1 MSVKLRLEGGEME
14 ETGVRKYHAVTART
28 ASFIGRD
35 VIGRYCGLGYEQR
48 LKAILLSCSVSV
60 FGSIAAFAGAP
71 GPSHDNAAAT
81 TQRTGPAA
89 SQTVDECLAWDIACR
104 LEQPVWLVAGPGDRG
119 HEGGAGGGTDTGA
132 ETGTSDDGT
141 SDDGTSDGGTGDG
154 GTGDGGHD
162 GGTSDGGGDDGGGGR
177 DNKGLGNGDEND
189 GSSDN
194 GSGNTDDDNPGKGG
208 GGNGGNGHGGS

>member
-104 LEQPVWLVAGPGDRG
+104 REQPVWLVAGPGDRG
-119 HEGGAGGGTDTGA
+119 H
-132 ETGTSDDGT
+132 
-141 SDDGTSDGGTGDG
+141 DGGTS
-154 GTGDGGHD
+154 DGGHD
-162 GGTSDGGGDDGGGGR
+162 GGTSDGGTSDGGR
-177 DNKGLGNGDEND
+177 DDKGLGNGDEND
-189 GSSDN
+189 DSLDN

-208 GGNGGNGHGGS
+208 GGKGGNGHGGSER

>member
-1 MSVKLRLEGGEME
+1 MSVKLRMEGGEME

-35 VIGRYCGLGYEQR
+35 VIGRCCGLGYEQR

-132 ETGTSDDGT
+132 ETGTSDG
-141 SDDGTSDGGTGDG
+141 GASDGGS
-154 GTGDGGHD
+154 D
-162 GGTSDGGGDDGGGGR
+162 GGTSDGGSDDGGGDDGGR

-189 GSSDN
+189 DSSDN
-194 GSGNTDDDNPGKGG
+194 GSGNTDGDNPGKGG

>member
-1 MSVKLRLEGGEME
+1 MSVKLRMEGGEME

-35 VIGRYCGLGYEQR
+35 VIGRCCGLGYEQR

-132 ETGTSDDGT
+132 ETGTSDGG
-141 SDDGTSDGGTGDG
+141 SD
-154 GTGDGGHD
+154 
-162 GGTSDGGGDDGGGGR
+162 DGGGDDGGR

-189 GSSDN
+189 DSSDN
-194 GSGNTDDDNPGKGG
+194 GSGNTDGDNPGKGG

>member
-35 VIGRYCGLGYEQR
+35 VIGRCCGLGYEQR

-89 SQTVDECLAWDIACR
+89 
-104 LEQPVWLVAGPGDRG
+104 
-119 HEGGAGGGTDTGA
+119 
-132 ETGTSDDGT
+132 
-141 SDDGTSDGGTGDG
+141 
-154 GTGDGGHD
+154 
-162 GGTSDGGGDDGGGGR
+162 
-177 DNKGLGNGDEND
+177 
-189 GSSDN
+189 
-194 GSGNTDDDNPGKGG
+194 
-208 GGNGGNGHGGS
+208 